1 MMTITK
7 IVFSPTGGTDRVA
20 DILARALGDQV
31 VTVDLCDRNTD
42 FSKVEMG
49 DLAVIAM
56 PCFCGRVPPLAARR
70 LAEVQGEGTSAV
82 VVVVYGNRAYDDLL
96 VETADLAEQVG
107 FHVIAG
113 IEAVAEHSI
122 VRDFA
127 KGRPDES
134 DDAQLR
140 LFAAQI
146 NNKLISVTRSELTL
160 PGNRPYKE
168 YKCGGMVPVAD
179 DNCINCGKCAQA
191 CPTGA
196 IAMDD
201 LKHADATL
209 CMSCMRCIAVC
220 PVNARAIDAERYEG
234 LKAHLKD
241 VCSVRKEAVLYI

>member
-49 DLAVIAM
+49 DLA
-56 PCFCGRVPPLAARR
+56 
-70 LAEVQGEGTSAV
+70 
-82 VVVVYGNRAYDDLL
+82 
-96 VETADLAEQVG
+96 
-107 FHVIAG
+107 VIAG

>member
-1 MMTITK
+1 MTITK

-20 DILARALGDQV
+20 DVLAKALGDQV
-31 VTVDLCDRNTD
+31 VTVDLCDRNMD

-70 LAEVQGEGTSAV
+70 MADIQGEGTSAV
-82 VVVVYGNRAYDDLL
+82 VVAVYGNRAYDDLL
-96 VETADLAEQVG
+96 IETADLAESVG

-134 DDAQLR
+134 DEAQLR

-146 NNKLISVTRSELTL
+146 NSKLINASCSELTL
-160 PGNRPYKE
+160 PGNHPYKE
-168 YKCGGMVPVAD
+168 YKCGGMFPVAND
-179 DNCINCGKCAQA
+179 MCIQCGKCATV
-191 CPTGA
+191 CPIGA

-201 LKHADATL
+201 LKHVDETL

-220 PVNARAIDAERYEG
+220 PVGARAIDAARYEA
-234 LKAHLKD
+234 LKTHLNE